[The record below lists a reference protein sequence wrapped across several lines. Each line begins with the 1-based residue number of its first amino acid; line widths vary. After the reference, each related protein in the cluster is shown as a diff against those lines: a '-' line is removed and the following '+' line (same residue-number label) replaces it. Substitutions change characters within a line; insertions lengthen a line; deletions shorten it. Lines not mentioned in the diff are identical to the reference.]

1 MRIINRPHKTMQN
14 IKKSDKV
21 VAELEV
27 FGDQVA
33 AIAELISERIVF
45 RSAQIGAGSK
55 KVTVMPRYDGILVEL
70 IGSKSGDT
78 VVWQIADPVSG
89 EKINSPLV
97 DESGWQLKELPVMP
111 DTELQ
116 KLRAQEINTFFG
128 CETCRLMP
136 KDEFFSYRVSPY
148 EKKVHHQPAEER
160 PAPQDAEPAH
170 EPRRNKV
177 RKESKAPLNLAA
189 GFSSLELISKLEN
202 QLRPLGLAVHMGLDG
217 EPIVDS
223 SRFVQTLNKVLYKV
237 GTKIAL
243 TPQGIPVALRIGSER
258 TSHKNVSRKVD
269 A

>member
-1 MRIINRPHKTMQN
+1 MRIINHPHKTMQTN
-14 IKKSDKV
+14 NASKV

-33 AIAELISERIVF
+33 AVAELINDRIVF
-45 RSAQIGAGSK
+45 RSVQIGKGSK

-89 EKINSPLV
+89 EKIDSPLV

-116 KLRAQEINTFFG
+116 KLRAQEINEFFG

-136 KDEFFSYRVSPY
+136 KEEFFSYRVSPY
-148 EKKVHHQPAEER
+148 EKKAQHQTDER
-160 PAPQDAEPAH
+160 PAPQEEEPAH

-177 RKESKAPLNLAA
+177 RRETKAPLNLAA
-189 GFSSLELISKLEN
+189 GFSSLELISRLES
-202 QLRPLGLAVHMGLDG
+202 QLRPLGLTINMGLDG
-217 EPIVDS
+217 EPVVDS
-223 SRFVQTLNKVLYKV
+223 SRFVQTLNRALYKV
-237 GTKIAL
+237 GVKLAL
-243 TPQGIPVALRIGSER
+243 TPQGIPVALRLGSER
-258 TSHKNVSRKVD
+258 TNSHKNVYRKAD

>member
-1 MRIINRPHKTMQN
+1 MRIINRPHKTMQTN
-14 IKKSDKV
+14 NKSEKV
-21 VAELEV
+21 IAELEV

-33 AIAELISERIVF
+33 AIAELISDRIVF

-89 EKINSPLV
+89 EKIESPLV

-116 KLRAQEINTFFG
+116 KLRAQEINSFFE

-148 EKKVHHQPAEER
+148 ERKARQTEER
-160 PAPQDAEPAH
+160 PAPQEEAPAH

-177 RKESKAPLNLAA
+177 RRETKAPLNLAS
-189 GFSSLELISKLEN
+189 GFSSLELISRLES
-202 QLRPLGLAVHMGLDG
+202 QLRPLGLTINMGLDG
-217 EPIVDS
+217 EPVVDS
-223 SRFVQTLNKVLYKV
+223 SRFVQTLNRVLYKA
-237 GTKIAL
+237 GAKLAL